1 MEVEKTI
8 KSVKTKIIITIVGKR
23 FSGKTTLLNSL
34 IFPQILDRDDYT
46 MTFGYDI
53 RFLPINDNILIKF
66 YDLGEI
72 ELQSN
77 EKVIQS
83 MSWQSNYVIYLID
96 AKIKESMK
104 YINIFEDVFK
114 DNKKIIIFNKIDQ
127 IQDIDIF
134 SQNKNIQDF
143 ISKYDIK
150 NIFYINSKDSN
161 SINNFK
167 TSFFDL
173 IQTDISNK
181 VFNNINNQDIN
192 NNLILY
198 HRPEIDFSKKINLKN
213 I

>member
-114 DNKKIIIFNKIDQ
+114 DNKKIIVFNKIDQ

>member
-8 KSVKTKIIITIVGKR
+8 KSVKTQIIITIVGKR

-181 VFNNINNQDIN
+181 VFNNINKQDIN

>member
-8 KSVKTKIIITIVGKR
+8 KSVKTQIIITIVGKR

-96 AKIKESMK
+96 VKIKESMK

-150 NIFYINSKDSN
+150 NLFYINSKDSN

-213 I
+213 M

>member
-8 KSVKTKIIITIVGKR
+8 KSVKTQIIITIVGKR

-96 AKIKESMK
+96 TKIKESMK

-143 ISKYDIK
+143 ISKYNIK

>member
-8 KSVKTKIIITIVGKR
+8 KSVKTQIIITIVGKR

-96 AKIKESMK
+96 TKIKESMK

>member
-8 KSVKTKIIITIVGKR
+8 KSVKTQIIITIVGKR

-213 I
+213 M

>member
-8 KSVKTKIIITIVGKR
+8 KSVKTQIIITIVGKR

-96 AKIKESMK
+96 VKIKESMK

-213 I
+213 M

>member
-8 KSVKTKIIITIVGKR
+8 KSVKTQIIITIVGKR

-96 AKIKESMK
+96 VKIKESMK

-173 IQTDISNK
+173 IKTDISNK

>member
-8 KSVKTKIIITIVGKR
+8 KSVKTQIIITIVGKR

-96 AKIKESMK
+96 VKIKESMK

-114 DNKKIIIFNKIDQ
+114 DNKKIIVFNKIDQ

-213 I
+213 M

>member
-8 KSVKTKIIITIVGKR
+8 KSVKTQIIITIVGKR

-96 AKIKESMK
+96 VKIKESMK

-114 DNKKIIIFNKIDQ
+114 DNKKIIVFNKIDQ

-192 NNLILY
+192 DNLILY

-213 I
+213 M

>member
-8 KSVKTKIIITIVGKR
+8 KSVKTQIIITIVGKR

-96 AKIKESMK
+96 VKIKESMK
-104 YINIFEDVFK
+104 YIKIFEDVFK

-213 I
+213 M